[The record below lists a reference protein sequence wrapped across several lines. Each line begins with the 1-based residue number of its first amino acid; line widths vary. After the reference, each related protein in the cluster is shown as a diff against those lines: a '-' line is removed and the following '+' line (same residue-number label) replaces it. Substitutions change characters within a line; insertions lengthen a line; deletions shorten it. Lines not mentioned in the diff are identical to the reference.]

1 MKLPVRCDKTLSK
14 VCATKKDRRYF
25 LQSPWLE
32 NGNLYATNGHI
43 VARIPGETEPG
54 ETNGEV
60 NMDAITAAAKLAPK
74 GKAPQVIANGSL
86 QVPNGPEFP
95 RSTEI
100 KYPNVTRI
108 FEETTEREHDL
119 TVLLNADL
127 LAKLSAAVRKDGKPG
142 GVRLKFKNDSKA
154 PILVETFAGNGGEC
168 DAIGILMPMR
178 G

>member
-1 MKLPVRCDKTLSK
+1 MKLPIRCDKTLSK
-14 VCATKKDRRYF
+14 VCATKKDLRDC

-43 VARIPGETEPG
+43 VARIPVETEPG

-60 NMDAITAAAKLAPK
+60 KMDAITAAAKLAPK
-74 GKAPQVIANGSL
+74 GDKPQVIANGNL

-119 TVLLNADL
+119 TVTFNADL
-127 LAKLSAAVRKDGKPG
+127 LSRLSAAIRKDGKPG
-142 GVRLKFKNDSKA
+142 GVRLKFKNDPNA
-154 PILVETFAGNGGEC
+154 PILVETFTGNSGEC
-168 DAIGILMPMR
+168 DAIGILMPMQ